1 MIGSLLDIIGMK
13 NEFYFLK
20 TLLAVLICLIF
31 VLSINFTTIYS
42 QESTINATTLKQID
56 KDLSNN
62 NTQLITNK
70 TEITLVEST
79 ISDVPVSE
87 CDNVYKVLSPST
99 PCMMIL
105 TDIHK
110 NIQIDIDYEL
120 TENDNYIN
128 IIHNFNENTSPKMI
142 DLKSGSVLSLTPI
155 GDDSLL
161 LRDISIFITSNNT
174 SDGEIIGLDKMI
186 REKLIFNKFNI
197 NDMNLFIVPQANDKD
212 FLWNLV
218 IKYNV
223 ANELVAY
230 YIINNIMVTD

>member
-1 MIGSLLDIIGMK
+1 MK

-87 CDNVYKVLSPST
+87 CDNVYRVLSPST

-105 TDIHK
+105 TDINK

>member
-1 MIGSLLDIIGMK
+1 MK

-155 GDDSLL
+155 GGDSLL
-161 LRDISIFITSNNT
+161 LRDVSIFITSNNA